1 MLLAVTPT
9 VVKVSRER
17 RGRHYPATF
26 ALVPPLEASFRGSIV
41 YYSYKTDLKQWR
53 FPAMGDF
60 WGVAGEVGKDNGIW
74 GVGLDYGE

>member
-41 YYSYKTDLKQWR
+41 YYSYKTDLKQWH
-53 FPAMGDF
+53 FPAT
-60 WGVAGEVGKDNGIW
+60 GVIFGG
-74 GVGLDYGE
+74 